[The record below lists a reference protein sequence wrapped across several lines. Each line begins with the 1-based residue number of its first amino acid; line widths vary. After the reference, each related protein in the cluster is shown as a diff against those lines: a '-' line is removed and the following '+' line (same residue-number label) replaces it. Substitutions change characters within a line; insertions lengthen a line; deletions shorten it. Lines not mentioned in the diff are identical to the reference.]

1 MAGVSASGAMV
12 PDGCAVSVFSLLV
25 GTSQGEGVVCR
36 HQSPRGKAQTTCKD
50 FMFYLFIGCTTWH
63 VDLSSLT

>member
-1 MAGVSASGAMV
+1 MSEVKYSIGIDFGTLSGRAILADISSGAI
-12 PDGCAVSVFSLLV
+12 A
-25 GTSQGEGVVCR
+25 E

-50 FMFYLFIGCTTWH
+50 FMFYLFIGCATWH